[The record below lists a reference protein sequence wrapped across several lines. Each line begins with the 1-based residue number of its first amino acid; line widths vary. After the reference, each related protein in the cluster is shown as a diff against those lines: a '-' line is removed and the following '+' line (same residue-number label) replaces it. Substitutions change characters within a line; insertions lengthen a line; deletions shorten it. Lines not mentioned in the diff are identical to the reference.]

1 MIPSRD
7 RQVFDEVLD
16 QTIERLPKHLYGLME
31 EVPLIVEDEPGAALL
46 ADLMG
51 DVEGGDLCGLH
62 WGVALTDRS
71 VEASADMPG
80 VPDRMMLFRGPIL
93 RLAGYHGT
101 GPGVRGG
108 RGMTE
113 LRRQIK
119 ITLLHEIGHHF
130 GLDEDDLS
138 ELGYG

>member
-1 MIPSRD
+1 MISTRD
-7 RQVFDEVLD
+7 RQVFDDLLD
-16 QTIERLPKHLYGLME
+16 QTIGRLPEHLHKLLE
-31 EVPLIVEDEPGAALL
+31 EVPLIVEDEPGAELL
-46 ADLMG
+46 ADMMG
-51 DVEGGDLCGLH
+51 DGEGGDLCGLH

-71 VEASADMPG
+71 VEASAEMP
-80 VPDRMMLFRGPIL
+80 DQMMLFRGPIL
-93 RLAGYHGT
+93 RLSGYT
-101 GPGVRGG
+101 GSGMGIRGG
-108 RGMTE
+108 RGSRGLTE